1 MMKKQGQKTMKN
13 DDQER
18 KKQETLM
25 KKSDKK

>member
-1 MMKKQGQKTMKN
+1 MKKQGQKTMKN
-13 DDQER
+13 EDQER